1 MQPKGPSRTAV
12 ATASHRATDP
22 LLDDDPKIVADPFAR
37 ALAGCASDAEML
49 EALSTELNQV
59 RGQSS
64 GNQGWQ
70 RARISFRKSRL
81 KPA

>member
-22 LLDDDPKIVADPFAR
+22 LRDDDPKIIADTFAR

-49 EALSTELNQV
+49 EALSAELNQV
-59 RGQSS
+59 RG
-64 GNQGWQ
+64 
-70 RARISFRKSRL
+70 
-81 KPA
+81 

>member
-12 ATASHRATDP
+12 TTASHRATDP

-64 GNQGWQ
+64 GNQSWQ